1 MQNNWKRLVVV
12 AATTAGMFVA
22 GGLVSKAHAQD
33 HKPNACGCYQNTA
46 GACICGRPSKCGC
59 PDECEPKGCEEKR
72 QKELDKEIQAETKKA
87 QDADKK
93 RRDEEAAKAKA
104 AAAKAAEEQAAR
116 EWEDDG
122 TSVADETPPPDP
134 KDKSKKAKDN
144 KDTKDKKVDKKGA
157 VKKEPKEEDK

>member
-1 MQNNWKRLVVV
+1 MQNSWKRLLVV
-12 AATTAGMFVA
+12 AVA
-22 GGLVSKAHAQD
+22 AAALSMTGGARSMARAED
-33 HKPNACGCYQNTA
+33 HKANACGCYQNTA